1 MERLKDSDV
10 TNIIKQIN
18 ERSDRCFEEIKY
30 LVGQQEG
37 QTISVYD
44 GNNDNMYA
52 IIGYDDGETR
62 EEQIMRLSIGDCGQ
76 LVLDTDTGNT
86 VNDSEVCYRSAVY
99 PEMLSV
105 LLEYIEKPKEDSKPK
120 HFSSPEEGY
129 KANKDFLEENDFY
142 IGEYE
147 EWEGVDVEIE
157 SYTDGGGDMIITLDE
172 LTRENMVK
180 YLQDFDVN
188 EETNLWFPE
197 GKPGRGVPFD
207 NYKDLWEDIENW
219 RRRALTIAKEMP
231 Y

>member
-1 MERLKDSDV
+1 MERLKESDV

-18 ERSDRCFEEIKY
+18 ERSDRCLVEIKH
-30 LVGQQEG
+30 LVKQQEG
-37 QTISVYD
+37 ETISVYD
-44 GNNDNMYA
+44 GKNDNMYA
-52 IIGYDDGETR
+52 VIGYTDGETR

-86 VNDSEVCYRSAVY
+86 VNESRVCYRSAVW

-105 LLEYIEKPKEDSKPK
+105 LLEYINKPTDTKHFLSKED
-120 HFSSPEEGY
+120 GY
-129 KANKDFLEENDFY
+129 NANKDFLEENGFS
-142 IGEYE
+142 IGENE
-147 EWEGVDVEIE
+147 KWEGVDIEIE
-157 SYTDGGGDMIITLDE
+157 SYTNGGGDMIITLDN
-172 LTRENMVK
+172 LTRENMVN
-180 YLQDFDVN
+180 YLQDFDVY

-219 RRRALTIAKEMP
+219 RRWALSIAKEMP

>member
-62 EEQIMRLSIGDCGQ
+62 EEQIMRLSIGECGE

-86 VNDSEVCYRSAVY
+86 VTESDVCYRSAVY

-105 LLEYIEKPKEDSKPK
+105 LLEYIEK
-120 HFSSPEEGY
+120 
-129 KANKDFLEENDFY
+129 
-142 IGEYE
+142 
-147 EWEGVDVEIE
+147 
-157 SYTDGGGDMIITLDE
+157 GG
-172 LTRENMVK
+172 
-180 YLQDFDVN
+180 
-188 EETNLWFPE
+188 
-197 GKPGRGVPFD
+197 
-207 NYKDLWEDIENW
+207 
-219 RRRALTIAKEMP
+219 AK
-231 Y
+231 